1 MSRLFR
7 TVVVV
12 AGLAAALACD
22 PERMRRGMDPEEG
35 PPAELVIRN
44 EIRERKDFG
53 RRMRLLL
60 LAGQH
65 DSLDHIARDLRQQ
78 RVKWPNGVWKL
89 RTFYYYA
96 FDEPDLESSE
106 TQWKDLLAHLHQWV
120 ATKPSSVT
128 AHVAL
133 GYGLTGYA
141 WHARGNEW
149 AREVTDA
156 GFRLFNDR
164 LSAAETVLR
173 KAQGLSE
180 SCPGTAAALQRVA
193 LGRGWRRSQY
203 DSLFEAAVRAEPDF
217 EVYYELK
224 ALHLLPRWHGVRG
237 EWERFASEA
246 ADRLGG
252 AEGDAMYARIVWS
265 KDEYYRE
272 SVFKESDASW
282 ERNSRGYQ
290 ELLRRYPHSLELQ
303 SQYAFLAAEAEDRD
317 TARQMF
323 ERIGPRVD
331 PEVWTT
337 RDYFVSV
344 RNWAMP

>member
-173 KAQGLSE
+173 KAQGRNHAPAQPRPCSEWLSA
-180 SCPGTAAALQRVA
+180 GAGAAASTIHSLKRPF
-193 LGRGWRRSQY
+193 GRSQT
-203 DSLFEAAVRAEPDF
+203 
-217 EVYYELK
+217 
-224 ALHLLPRWHGVRG
+224 
-237 EWERFASEA
+237 
-246 ADRLGG
+246 
-252 AEGDAMYARIVWS
+252 
-265 KDEYYRE
+265 
-272 SVFKESDASW
+272 
-282 ERNSRGYQ
+282 SRC
-290 ELLRRYPHSLELQ
+290 
-303 SQYAFLAAEAEDRD
+303 
-317 TARQMF
+317 
-323 ERIGPRVD
+323 
-331 PEVWTT
+331 TT
-337 RDYFVSV
+337 S
-344 RNWAMP
+344 